1 VRDERAPRD
10 EAELEERLA
19 RPTAAVIDTLAALD
33 GDVLVLGAGG
43 KMGPSLARMARRAL
57 DAAGVPREGAGAR
70 RVYAA
75 ARFSDAALAE
85 QLDVD
90 GIVPVRVDATDRDAL
105 ARLPDA
111 PNVLYLVGQK
121 FGTQHD
127 PVGTWAQNVIA
138 PVLAAERFA
147 HARIVAFSTGNVY
160 PRTPVA
166 LGGAR
171 ESHALAPDGEYAASC
186 IGRER
191 VFEHAAARRDTSVL
205 RYRLCYACD
214 LRYGVVTDLAVRLA
228 NGEPVPLATGHANV
242 IWQRDANALAL
253 RALAIASAHAPALN
267 VSGPIVSVRTMAHG
281 LAARLGVPATFAGT
295 EADDALVVHTGALDA
310 ALPPETGDD
319 APLPLDTLLD
329 WTAEWVRQG
338 GRLLGKPTKF
348 DVRSGAY

>member
-1 VRDERAPRD
+1 MRDRLPPRD
-10 EAELEERLA
+10 EAALEERLS
-19 RPTAAVIDTLAALD
+19 RPTAAAIATLAALE

-57 DAAGVPREGAGAR
+57 DAAGVPRTGAGAR
-70 RVYAA
+70 RVFAA
-75 ARFSDAALAE
+75 ARFSDPSLADALAA
-85 QLDVD
+85 D
-90 GIVPVRVDATDRDAL
+90 GIEPLRADATDRAAL

-127 PVGTWAQNVIA
+127 PVATWAQNVVA
-138 PVLAAERFA
+138 PVLAAERYA
-147 HARIVAFSTGNVY
+147 ASRVVLFSTGNVY
-160 PRTPVA
+160 PRTRVA
-166 LGGAR
+166 DGGAR
-171 ESHALAPDGEYAASC
+171 ETHPLVPDGEYAASC

-191 VFEHAAARRDTSVL
+191 VFEHAARMHGTRVL

-214 LRYGVVTDLAVRLA
+214 LRYGVVTDIATRLA
-228 NGEPVPLATGHANV
+228 AGAPVPLATGFVNV

-253 RALAIASAHAPALN
+253 RALAHAGPDAPALN
-267 VSGPIVSVRTMAHG
+267 VSGPIVPVRTLADG
-281 LAARLGVPATFAGT
+281 LAVRLGVTAQLDGT
-295 EADDALVVHTGALDA
+295 EADDALVVDTHALDTL
-310 ALPPETGDD
+310 LPPEAGDD

-329 WTAEWVRQG
+329 WTAAWVRQG